1 MATHPKRPLNSCQL
15 TGRTAGVWLQP
26 AVVSA
31 CTLVLGIVCAPARA
45 WALDVPLL
53 MFDVNV
59 FLLNLGVLLLLIYP
73 VNKFLLQPLA
83 GVLQARE
90 EATAGAQE
98 RASELISAAAQ
109 AREELEAKLSDARS
123 EGQAKRAA
131 ILADAEEA
139 ARGVVAAARDAANQE
154 MDGVRSGIADELRAA
169 RETLRTD
176 SQALAREAAARILGR
191 ELAS

>member
-1 MATHPKRPLNSCQL
+1 MATHPKRPFNYTQPIA
-15 TGRTAGVWLQP
+15 RTA
-26 AVVSA
+26 AVLSA
-31 CTLVLGIVCAPARA
+31 STLVLGIVSAPARA

-59 FLLNLGVLLLLIYP
+59 FLLNLGVLLILIYP

-83 GVLQARE
+83 RVLQARE

-98 RASELISAAAQ
+98 RASELITAAAQ
-109 AREELEAKLSDARS
+109 AREELEAKLGDARG

-139 ARGVVAAARDAANQE
+139 ARGVVAAAREAANRE
-154 MDGVRSGIADELRAA
+154 IDGVRSGIADELRAA
-169 RETLRTD
+169 RETLHTD
-176 SQALAREAAARILGR
+176 SQALAREAASRILGR